1 MADIKVAHL
10 VTQLLHLLGAK
21 DQPVE
26 VYEKLLLKNKTS
38 QTNEPSMPHGIV
50 KELAKSSKNP
60 KEFISK
66 YDKLRITRGQD
77 IDSLIIFLSKITSD
91 EKTKQKLLKVSK
103 KKDISVIS
111 SSQMT
116 ATDLI
121 QLKDRLQRES
131 LIGTAKN
138 LSTVN
143 IPDLSTQNKSASVKI
158 PTVPSWVTSRRYMTM
173 NFVIDSDSSFD
184 SAETGMLGSIPVSAQ
199 ENCLIGDL
207 MFCLEGV
214 EGEYIHC
221 QGKQSHQSQITFTID
236 ENIDKSLRELTNRIL
251 PLCSN
256 FSTVVEFIEERSL
269 FKYGLVNHA
278 LCAAMRSLLKD
289 YFVLIAQL
297 EHQHQQGFLT
307 LQKMWFYLQPT
318 MLTMEN
324 LATVVKTIVMGN
336 CRGGSVLSLLHN
348 KTTSSSGDVK
358 IQDLCLYLTQAA
370 TVPYFGILEK
380 WIYRGLICDPYM
392 EFLIEDNEIIQ
403 KEHLPEDYSQK
414 VQCPQ
419 AEKLSYS
426 CRERHC
432 IDSIEKAY
440 NYASQNLLHYL
451 MKEKDL
457 VGILRSVKHYFLLD
471 KGDFIVEFMDI
482 AEEEFGKNIC
492 NIIPT
497 RLESL
502 VELALRTSSANHDTY
517 KDNLKV
523 ELLPY
528 NLVFQM
534 SKILSIETKAE
545 DEFKSPADFKLSG
558 LEAFSFDYEVKWPL
572 SLILNRKA
580 IACYQMLFR
589 HLFLSKHV
597 ERMLCNVWMK
607 NKVARKSSATSEQ
620 RQTSALGAKMLYF
633 IQNLEYYMMF
643 EVLEPNWNMFLTQL
657 QNVTNVDDVLKCHTD
672 LLNVCLKDCML
683 TSHQL
688 LGLVNDIMKTC
699 LSFAEF
705 SMSRYDVSE
714 NGIMTESVTSI
725 PEEQPTF
732 EEFENEMK
740 RSEKASNLPFS
751 SMIENYDKEFTSLII
766 HLLNELQD
774 VGCDNY
780 NNKLINMLYRLDF
793 NGYYNSLA
801 ADR

>member
-1 MADIKVAHL
+1 
-10 VTQLLHLLGAK
+10 
-21 DQPVE
+21 
-26 VYEKLLLKNKTS
+26 
-38 QTNEPSMPHGIV
+38 
-50 KELAKSSKNP
+50 
-60 KEFISK
+60 
-66 YDKLRITRGQD
+66 
-77 IDSLIIFLSKITSD
+77 
-91 EKTKQKLLKVSK
+91 
-103 KKDISVIS
+103 
-111 SSQMT
+111 
-116 ATDLI
+116 
-121 QLKDRLQRES
+121 
-131 LIGTAKN
+131 
-138 LSTVN
+138 
-143 IPDLSTQNKSASVKI
+143 
-158 PTVPSWVTSRRYMTM
+158 
-173 NFVIDSDSSFD
+173 
-184 SAETGMLGSIPVSAQ
+184 
-199 ENCLIGDL
+199 
-207 MFCLEGV
+207 
-214 EGEYIHC
+214 
-221 QGKQSHQSQITFTID
+221 
-236 ENIDKSLRELTNRIL
+236 
-251 PLCSN
+251 
-256 FSTVVEFIEERSL
+256 
-269 FKYGLVNHA
+269 
-278 LCAAMRSLLKD
+278 
-289 YFVLIAQL
+289 
-297 EHQHQQGFLT
+297 
-307 LQKMWFYLQPT
+307 MWFYLQPT

-572 SLILNRKA
+572 SLILNRKVNA
-580 IACYQMLFR
+580 YLF
-589 HLFLSKHV
+589 F
-597 ERMLCNVWMK
+597 VWMK

>member
-256 FSTVVEFIEERSL
+256 FSTVVEFIEGLLCSDRST
-269 FKYGLVNHA
+269 GTSA
-278 LCAAMRSLLKD
+278 PAR
-289 YFVLIAQL
+289 
-297 EHQHQQGFLT
+297 FLT

>member
-91 EKTKQKLLKVSK
+91 EKT
-103 KKDISVIS
+103 
-111 SSQMT
+111 
-116 ATDLI
+116 
-121 QLKDRLQRES
+121 
-131 LIGTAKN
+131 
-138 LSTVN
+138 
-143 IPDLSTQNKSASVKI
+143 
-158 PTVPSWVTSRRYMTM
+158 
-173 NFVIDSDSSFD
+173 
-184 SAETGMLGSIPVSAQ
+184 GMLGSIPVSAQ

-256 FSTVVEFIEERSL
+256 FSTVVEFIEGLLCSDRST
-269 FKYGLVNHA
+269 GTSA
-278 LCAAMRSLLKD
+278 PAR
-289 YFVLIAQL
+289 
-297 EHQHQQGFLT
+297 FLT

-403 KEHLPEDYSQK
+403 KEHLPEDYSDDFWEKRYTICRERIPSFLDKVSDTILRTGKYLNVIRQCGQK